1 MAVSLALDV
10 GSTKLRCLAVKED
23 GSVCSLH
30 FEDIHNEYPSPGRTE
45 IDPIRLWESCKV
57 VIQKVVDD
65 VAKDVGVERVRCLGI
80 TTQRSGVLLWNRATG
95 ETLCNII
102 TWQDRRSKSVCHEW
116 KDRWSVK
123 LLHAGAQLAHA
134 FTRMARFKAG
144 SELEL
149 KYASAA
155 PKLIWCLEN
164 IKGAKQ
170 LAEQGQLCYGGIDSW
185 ILWQLT
191 SGRVHAMD
199 YSQASSTNLFDP
211 FTMDWSSFV
220 LGIVGLPPGILPKLK
235 DTVDDYG
242 SCSPELFGAPIPI
255 TASIADQQ
263 SAMFAHGCWKKGEVK
278 STLGTGTFLA
288 LNTGNIPLAPDGGLY
303 PMVAWKVGSE
313 VAFMVEGNAS
323 STGSAVEWAV
333 RFGLIDS
340 PEESGDVAEEVGD
353 SGGVYFVPAFDGL
366 QAPQWDPSASV
377 SIIGINHKT
386 ERKHVLRALL
396 EAFAFHLKQLH
407 LVFQNTLQYRPDCI
421 HCDGGVAKNE
431 FLMRFTADLLQVR
444 LSCPKEAEMTG
455 LGAAYLAGLHSS
467 AGLWEMED
475 IRGIIRAR
483 DSRNYSPEN
492 SAAPRVVEMQQSYRI
507 WLQALERSLSWR
519 AKI

>member
-1 MAVSLALDV
+1 MAVALALDV

-23 GSVCSLH
+23 GSICSLH
-30 FEDIHNEYPSPGRTE
+30 FEDVRNEYPSPGRTE
-45 IDPIRLWESCKV
+45 IEPIVLWESCKAVIKRV
-57 VIQKVVDD
+57 VED
-65 VAKDVGVERVRCLGI
+65 VARDVGVERVRCLGI

-102 TWQDRRSKSVCHEW
+102 TWQDRRSMSVCHEW
-116 KDRWSVK
+116 KERLSVK
-123 LLHAGAQLAHA
+123 MLHAGAQLVHV
-134 FTRMARFKAG
+134 FWGKERFKAG

-149 KYASAA
+149 KYTSAA
-155 PKLIWCLEN
+155 PKLIWCMEN
-164 IKGAKQ
+164 IEGAKQ
-170 LAEQGQLCYGGIDSW
+170 LAEQEQLCYGGIDSW

-191 SGRVHAMD
+191 SGQVHAMD

-211 FTMDWSSFV
+211 FTMTWNSYV
-220 LGIVGLPPGILPKLK
+220 LSILGLPRNILPTLK

-242 SCSPELFGAPIPI
+242 SCSPELFGASIPI

-263 SAMFAHGCWKKGEVK
+263 SAMFAHGCWQKGEVK

-288 LNTGNIPLAPDGGLY
+288 LNTGDTPLAPDGGLY
-303 PMVAWKVGSE
+303 PVVAWKVGGE

-333 RFGLIDS
+333 KFGLIDN

-366 QAPQWDPSASV
+366 QAPHWDPSASV

-407 LVFQNTLQYRPDCI
+407 LVFQSTLQYRPDCI
-421 HCDGGVAKNE
+421 HCDGGVAKNK
-431 FLMRFTADLLQVR
+431 FLMRFTADLLQVQ
-444 LSCPKEAEMTG
+444 LTCPKEAEMTG
-455 LGAAYLAGLHSS
+455 LGAAYLAGLHKKV
-467 AGLWEMED
+467 GLWGRKD
-475 IRGIIRAR
+475 IQDLIRTMNRR
-483 DSRNYSPEN
+483 DYSPEN
-492 SAAPRVVEMQQSYRI
+492 SATPRVVAMQQSYHT
-507 WLQALERSLSWR
+507 WLQALERSLSWK
-519 AKI
+519 ANT